1 MRTLSFVHYAA
12 LVGLA
17 AAAAAGCTKAA
28 AREAAAPAQPVKAA
42 EVTMAAAPAGV
53 RYSATIEPAQQVTLS
68 FKASGY
74 VDSVLQRSTPGG
86 GMHTAQQGDRVSR
99 GMVLARVRESEYRE
113 RVNQG
118 RARLAEGDASLVKAR
133 LDLERART
141 LFASQSLTK
150 PDLDSAQAAYDAA
163 EARMAS
169 ARADI
174 ELALTALR
182 DTTVVSPLDAVILE
196 RKIEVG
202 MLAGAGTQAFVLGEV
217 STVKARFGI
226 PDSMVQAVALGDP
239 IDVNV
244 DAAGAAKF
252 PGRVTA
258 IAPAADPQSR
268 VFDVEVSI
276 ANKDG
281 QLRPG
286 MIGAVTLMPRND
298 SSSPDGAADAFR
310 PLTVPLTAVIRSTT
324 GGQFAVAVIQ
334 SNGDGTVAKL
344 RQVELGEVI
353 GNAIAVTKGVAAGE
367 RVVVSGATLL
377 VDGAPIRILND

>member
-1 MRTLSFVHYAA
+1 MRTLSFVHHAA
-12 LVGLA
+12 LVALA
-17 AAAAAGCTKAA
+17 AATAAGCTKAA
-28 AREAAAPAQPVKAA
+28 AREAVPPQPVKAA
-42 EVTMAAAPAGV
+42 EVTVAAAPTGV

-74 VDSVLQRSTPGG
+74 VDSVLQRATPGG
-86 GMHTAQQGDRVSR
+86 GLHTAQQGDRVSR
-99 GMVLARVRESEYRE
+99 GLTLARVRESEYRE
-113 RVNQG
+113 RLNQG
-118 RARLAEGDASLVKAR
+118 RARVAEGEASLVKSR
-133 LDLERART
+133 LDLERAKT

-150 PDLDSAQAAYDAA
+150 PDLDGAQAACDAA

-169 ARADI
+169 ARADV

-182 DTTVVSPLDAVILE
+182 DTAVVSPLDAVILE

-202 MLAGAGTQAFVLGEV
+202 MLAGAGTQAFVLGDV
-217 STVKARFGI
+217 SIVKARFGI
-226 PDSMVQAVALGDP
+226 PDSMVQAVALGDA

-244 DAAGAAKF
+244 DAAGAATF

-268 VFDVEVSI
+268 VFNVEVSLV
-276 ANKDG
+276 NTSG
-281 QLRPG
+281 ELRPG
-286 MIGAVTLMPRND
+286 MIGAVTLMPRD
-298 SSSPDGAADAFR
+298 AASASATR
-310 PLTVPLTAVIRSTT
+310 PLTVPLTAVVRSSI

-334 SNGDGTVAKL
+334 SNGDAAVAKL

-353 GNAIAVTKGVAAGE
+353 GNAIAVTKGVSAGE

-377 VDGAPIRILND
+377 VDGAPIRVLQD

>member
-1 MRTLSFVHYAA
+1 MRTPSFVHHAA
-12 LVGLA
+12 LVALA
-17 AAAAAGCTKAA
+17 AATAAGCTQAA
-28 AREAAAPAQPVKAA
+28 AREAATLPQPVKVADVA
-42 EVTMAAAPAGV
+42 MAAAPTGI

-74 VDSVLQRSTPGG
+74 VDSVLQRTSPGG
-86 GMHTAQQGDRVSR
+86 GFHTAQPGDRVSR
-99 GMVLARVRESEYRE
+99 GLTLARVRENEYRE
-113 RVNQG
+113 RVTQG
-118 RARLAEGDASLVKAR
+118 RARIAEGEASLVKAR

-150 PDLDSAQAAYDAA
+150 PELDGAQAAHDAA
-163 EARMAS
+163 EARMMS
-169 ARADI
+169 ARADV

-182 DTTVVSPLDAVILE
+182 DTAVVSPIDAVILE

-202 MLAGAGTQAFVLGEV
+202 MLAGAGTQAFVLGDV

-226 PDSMVQAVALGDP
+226 PDSMVQAVALGDA

-244 DAAGAAKF
+244 DAAGAATF

-268 VFDVEVSI
+268 VFHVEVSLV
-276 ANKDG
+276 NTG
-281 QLRPG
+281 GELRPG
-286 MIGAVTLMPRND
+286 MIGAVTLMPRAAA
-298 SSSPDGAADAFR
+298 AADAPR
-310 PLTVPLTAVIRSTT
+310 PLTVPLTAVVRSTI

-334 SNGDGTVAKL
+334 SNGDATVARL

-353 GNAIAVTKGVAAGE
+353 GNAVAVTKGVSAGE

-377 VDGAPIRILND
+377 VDGAPINVLQE